1 MISCMERSEP
11 LRPQQRVG
19 EVEQQAYRDE
29 TGERIIEDHGG
40 APSELFR
47 ENGSHRDQDGA
58 NRVDLSATENRVKK
72 SKAFAGV
79 GVTDRG
85 HEEAEAEGQHENIQ
99 HGMLLCGVIH
109 GAKETPLHWA

>member
-1 MISCMERSEP
+1 LREWSEP
-11 LRPQQRVG
+11 LRPQQRIG

-40 APSELFR
+40 APSELSGKTVR
-47 ENGSHRDQDGA
+47 IAIKTAQIASTCPRPKTA
-58 NRVDLSATENRVKK
+58 SRK
-72 SKAFAGV
+72 SEPFAGV